1 MKHFTFVFLV
11 FSTVM
16 FISCNKNNNSSLKS
30 EAFLKQEERQAVLEV
45 NPKVIDFGNIKKTS
59 KKTLKLNV
67 KLKNNS
73 SNILA
78 LYKADV
84 SCGCIEV
91 DFCKKALH
99 KNETTNMIINIKT
112 ENLYGIFNKS
122 IFIRSN
128 AKNDPEIIRVKGEV
142 TQ

>member
-67 KLKNNS
+67 KLKN
-73 SNILA
+73 
-78 LYKADV
+78 
-84 SCGCIEV
+84 
-91 DFCKKALH
+91 
-99 KNETTNMIINIKT
+99 
-112 ENLYGIFNKS
+112 
-122 IFIRSN
+122 
-128 AKNDPEIIRVKGEV
+128 
-142 TQ
+142 Q

>member
-1 MKHFTFVFLV
+1 M
-11 FSTVM
+11 
-16 FISCNKNNNSSLKS
+16 
-30 EAFLKQEERQAVLEV
+30 
-45 NPKVIDFGNIKKTS
+45 
-59 KKTLKLNV
+59 
-67 KLKNNS
+67 
-73 SNILA
+73 A

-112 ENLYGIFNKS
+112 ENLYGIF
-122 IFIRSN
+122 IRSN